1 MPKKWKTHI
10 EDSLSSGRATKHQ
23 QQNGP
28 RNSHCFQM
36 QVCESKVL
44 LQCADV
50 KLDCLLHIIEGSN
63 SSLYLI
69 MHFLPSKSVQ
79 SQKIGSW
86 ISVNQTNAIAAL
98 ITGVFLKHWTLSSG
112 GNLVVFFLIAWFNQN
127 LCSSQ
132 LVAWMFNMI
141 CMIWWK
147 SLMRLSVS
155 SSINSCIQTNAFL
168 IMAWMWTCFMI

>member
-1 MPKKWKTHI
+1 M

-28 RNSHCFQM
+28 RNSHCFQI

-44 LQCADV
+44 LRCADV
-50 KLDCLLHIIEGSN
+50 KLDSLLHIIEGSYSCLSTSECTSFPPRVFN
-63 SSLYLI
+63 LRKLAAEFVWIRKCNCCSCNWSFLETLNAKFRWKSSS
-69 MHFLPSKSVQ
+69 F
-79 SQKIGSW
+79 
-86 ISVNQTNAIAAL
+86 
-98 ITGVFLKHWTLSSG
+98 
-112 GNLVVFFLIAWFNQN
+112 FFLIAWFNQN
-127 LCSSQ
+127 LCSSK

-147 SLMRLSVS
+147 SLMRLSVG

-168 IMAWMWTCFMI
+168 IMAWMWTWYMI